1 VTDGIRDSG
10 FGIRIPN
17 RIPNPQSQIPVL
29 NAIVDAEC
37 AAQAGWT
44 PVDLADAYLRGGARF
59 LQLRAKT
66 MSSAELLDAA
76 SAIVSRAHRAG
87 AIVIV
92 NDRADIARLA
102 DADGVHVGQDDLSA
116 RDARRVVGD
125 RAIVGLSTHTIV
137 QLERA
142 LDEPISYV
150 AIGPVFATPTKD
162 TGYRAVGVDL
172 VRAAAERASRREV
185 PLVAI
190 GGITID
196 TARAVVDAGAAAI
209 AVIADLLVGGDP
221 EARVRAF
228 SERLS

>member
-1 VTDGIRDSG
+1 M
-10 FGIRIPN
+10 
-17 RIPNPQSQIPVL
+17 
-29 NAIVDAEC
+29 IVDAEC
-37 AAQAGWT
+37 AAEAGWT

-66 MSSAELLDAA
+66 MSTAAMLDAA

-92 NDRADIARLA
+92 NDRADIGRLSA
-102 DADGVHVGQDDLSA
+102 AGVHLGQDDLSA

-125 RAIVGLSTHTIV
+125 RAIVGVSTHTIA

-150 AIGPVFATPTKD
+150 AIGPVFATATKD
-162 TGYRAVGVDL
+162 AGYRALGLDL
-172 VRAAAERASRREV
+172 VRAAAERAGRREI

-190 GGITID
+190 GGITIE

-221 EARVRAF
+221 EARMRAF

>member
-1 VTDGIRDSG
+1 M
-10 FGIRIPN
+10 
-17 RIPNPQSQIPVL
+17 
-29 NAIVDAEC
+29 IVDAEC
-37 AAQAGWT
+37 AAEAGWT

-66 MSSAELLDAA
+66 MSTAAMLDAA

-87 AIVIV
+87 AILIV
-92 NDRADIARLA
+92 NDRADVAHLA
-102 DADGVHVGQDDLSA
+102 DADGVHLGQDDLSA

-125 RAIVGLSTHTIV
+125 RAIVGVSTHTIA

-150 AIGPVFATPTKD
+150 AIGPVFATATKD
-162 TGYRAVGVDL
+162 AGYRALGLDL
-172 VRAAAERASRREV
+172 VRAAAERAGRREI

-190 GGITID
+190 GGITIE

-221 EARVRAF
+221 EARMRAF